1 MTRTNDETVRQSA
14 AAAVRIRSAS
24 VGVARIPMNSVFVFN
39 ILAFRFLLLHR
50 WTARKIKIEIAS
62 INRRWWRRR

>member
-14 AAAVRIRSAS
+14 AAAVRMRSAS

-39 ILAFRFLLLHR
+39 ILAFRFRLFHR
-50 WTARKIKIEIAS
+50 WEARKIEIAS
-62 INRRWWRRR
+62 INRRWWRWRGW